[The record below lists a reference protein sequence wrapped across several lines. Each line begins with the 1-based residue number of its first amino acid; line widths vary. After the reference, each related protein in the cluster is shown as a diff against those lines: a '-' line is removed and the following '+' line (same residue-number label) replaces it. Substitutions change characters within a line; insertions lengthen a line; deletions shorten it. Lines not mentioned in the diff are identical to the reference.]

1 VNQSK
6 QEASALKLSA
16 WGALGMAILGII
28 FGMITPSD
36 AILLDGFFSLINFV
50 MAGATLWVSWLL
62 QQPEDDYFQ
71 FGYDNFEPLVNLIK
85 GFVITILSLFA
96 LLEAI
101 NALLNGGRPIN
112 TGLAVIYA
120 IIAAG
125 GCLII
130 ALFQIN
136 IAKKT
141 NSPLVRVDAKNWLID
156 GILSLTLG
164 LAFGIVVFIKNTHA
178 EWFLDYIDPT
188 IVIVLVLIT
197 ISIPIKII
205 ISNLKI
211 FLFAAPNSEQRK
223 RIKQLFTEAIIE
235 IKYERYWLRMT
246 QLGRNFYLHIYFK
259 ISPDNPLNNIINQDQ
274 LRETIAKNIEAE
286 YPNLLI
292 DIVFTQNEYWA
303 IQD

>member
-1 VNQSK
+1 MNKSK
-6 QEASALKLSA
+6 QETIALKLSA

-28 FGMITPSD
+28 FGFITSSD

-50 MAGATLWVSWLL
+50 MAGATLWVSSLL
-62 QQPEDDYFQ
+62 EQPEDDYFQ

-101 NALLNGGRPIN
+101 NAILNGGRPIN
-112 TGLAVIYA
+112 SGLGVFYA
-120 IIAAG
+120 ILAAG

-130 ALFQIN
+130 ALFQMN
-136 IAKKT
+136 IVKKT
-141 NSPLVRVDAKNWLID
+141 GSPLVRVDAKNWLID
-156 GILSLTLG
+156 GVLSLTVG
-164 LAFGIVVFIKNTHA
+164 IAFGIVVFIKNTPL

-188 IVIVLVLIT
+188 VVIVLVLIT
-197 ISIPIKII
+197 IPIPIKII

-211 FLFAAPNSEQRK
+211 FLFASPNSEKRK
-223 RIKQLFTEAIIE
+223 RIQELFTEAIIDIE
-235 IKYERYWLRMT
+235 YDRYWLRMT
-246 QLGRNFYLHIYFK
+246 QLGRNFYLHIYFT
-259 ISPDNPLNNIINQDQ
+259 ITPDNALNNIIHQDK
-274 LRETIAKNIEAE
+274 LRETIAKKIKAE
-286 YPNLLI
+286 YPNLLV